1 MASEGMSQRDR
12 PTGLGGPLLV
22 SFRKIY
28 GRDLRAA
35 LRDTQPIAYV
45 EIVIGLGLIVAINL
59 LFFRTDNW
67 GFFDANPHPFWLI
80 ILPIAVRYGALP
92 AYTAGLLAAALYIL
106 FVIFQPRSAF
116 AVDIFSTQAFVN
128 PVLFVVVGGILGEVR
143 EAQKRAHRD
152 LARRYDEI
160 EASLQDLAERYLAA
174 VEINREMQRRIVT
187 QTSTVTTLY
196 QAAKAL
202 ERLEIEELAPS
213 VLQLVTE
220 FIEADACALYL
231 RRDGQLK
238 LKEGRPAAV
247 AFNRPDTL
255 DTSRG
260 ITGAV
265 ATEKRTITVRDV
277 MAEAAPSEII
287 AQPLLM
293 ATPLLGPNGDVIG
306 IITVEKMPFLRFTP
320 TAVKLFTLLGDW
332 ATTAFQTAMRF
343 QETRDR
349 NVSDELTGAYNF
361 SYVTMRLA
369 QEVDRAQRYGIP
381 LTLAALRVGQQD
393 AIPPVKLPQILQT
406 LGFVFRQHIRP
417 IDILGRGATDD
428 TFLVVLPHLTEQEG
442 RALAERV
449 RGEIEAFG
457 FQPFDDD
464 RTLDVQVAL
473 VSAAEV
479 PVSAEEMVDRV
490 LARLATASPAPSPGG
505 AGRR

>member
-1 MASEGMSQRDR
+1 MASEPMPRREQASGK
-12 PTGLGGPLLV
+12 GAPLLV
-22 SFRKIY
+22 SFRHIY
-28 GRDLRAA
+28 GRNFRAA
-35 LRDTQPIAYV
+35 IRDTQPIAYA

-67 GFFDANPHPFWLI
+67 GFFDANPHPFWLV

-92 AYTAGLLAAALYIL
+92 AYTAGLLAAVIYIL

-116 AVDIFSTQAFVN
+116 AVDIFSTQAFLN
-128 PVLFVVVGGILGEVR
+128 PVLFVVVGGVLGEVR
-143 EAQKRAHRD
+143 EAHKRAHRGV
-152 LARRYDEI
+152 ARRYDEI

-202 ERLEIEELAPS
+202 EQLEIEELAPS
-213 VLQLVTE
+213 ILELVTE

-231 RRDGQLK
+231 RRDGQLE
-238 LKEGRPAAV
+238 LKEGRPAEV
-247 AFNRPDTL
+247 AYARPRTL

-260 ITGAV
+260 ISGAV
-265 ATEKRTITVRDV
+265 ATDKRTTTVRDV
-277 MAEAAPSEII
+277 MAEATPSQIM

-306 IITVEKMPFLRFTP
+306 IITVEKMAFLRFTP
-320 TAVKLFTLLGDW
+320 AAVKLFTLLGDW
-332 ATTAFQTAMRF
+332 ATIAFQTAMRF

-361 SYVTMRLA
+361 SYITKRLA
-369 QEVDRAQRYGIP
+369 QEIDRAQRYGIP
-381 LTLAALRVGQQD
+381 LMLLALRVGQHD

-417 IDILGRGATDD
+417 IDILGKGATDD

-442 RALAERV
+442 QVLAERV

-464 RTLDVQVAL
+464 RTLQVQVSL
-473 VSAAEV
+473 VSASES
-479 PVSAEEMVDRV
+479 PSSAEEMVERA
-490 LARLATASPAPSPGG
+490 LARLATVSPAPSPG
-505 AGRR
+505 

>member
-1 MASEGMSQRDR
+1 MASEQTSRRDQ
-12 PTGLGGPLLV
+12 PSGLGGPLLL
-22 SFRKIY
+22 SFRQIY

-35 LRDTQPIAYV
+35 LRDTQPVAYAEIA
-45 EIVIGLGLIVAINL
+45 IGLGLLVAINL
-59 LFFRTDNW
+59 LFFRNDNW
-67 GFFDANPHPFWLI
+67 GFFDANPHPFWLV

-92 AYTAGLLAAALYIL
+92 AYTAGLLSAAIYLL

-116 AVDIFSTQAFVN
+116 AVDIFSTQAFLN
-128 PVLFVVVGGILGEVR
+128 PVLFVVVGGLLGEVR

-152 LARRYDEI
+152 LARRYDDV

-202 ERLEIEELAPS
+202 EQLEIEELAPS
-213 VLQLVTE
+213 ILQLVTD

-231 RRDGQLK
+231 RRDGQLE
-238 LKEGRPAAV
+238 LRQGRPAEV
-247 AFNRPDTL
+247 SFSRPRTL

-260 ITGAV
+260 IAAAV
-265 ATEKRTITVRDV
+265 FSEKRTITVRDV
-277 MAEAAPSEII
+277 MAEATPSEIM

-293 ATPLLGPNGDVIG
+293 ATPLLGQNGEVIG

-361 SYVTMRLA
+361 SYMAKRLA
-369 QEVDRAQRYGIP
+369 QEIDRAQRYGLP
-381 LTLAALRVGQQD
+381 LTLVAFRVAQHD
-393 AIPPVKLPQILQT
+393 AIPPVKLPTILQT

-417 IDILGRGATDD
+417 IDILGKGATDD
-428 TFLVVLPHLTEQEG
+428 TFLVVLPHLTEREG
-442 RALAERV
+442 QALAERI

-464 RTLDVQVAL
+464 RTLQVQVAL
-473 VSAAEV
+473 VSAAEA
-479 PVSAEEMVDRV
+479 PSSGDEMIERV
-490 LARLATASPAPSPGG
+490 LARLAAERPAPSPGG